1 MDNYC
6 IELNHVTKR
15 FGNFTAVNDISLQ
28 LTPGKVYGI
37 VGPNGAGKSTT
48 MSLIMGTLM
57 PTSGNGTVMGYPIG
71 STEALAHLGYSP
83 EFTSFY
89 NDMSCVEYL
98 WYMATLA
105 GLSDVEAAKRA
116 NELIDRFELREHANK
131 KVCKFSTGMKKKV
144 SLAQA
149 MIHNP
154 SILLL
159 DEPTANLDPTS
170 RMEILDIVRKM
181 VNQDKQTVLISSHV
195 LTELE
200 TVIDGVIMINH
211 GVIVLNEDIETA
223 QRKFNNGIVVFS
235 SSNNQLVLE
244 KLEDKYSFTVDNN
257 EIKFSCDETDQLKRE
272 LIKIVYENDLMI
284 NKIDQERL
292 SLDSLYKNALEG
304 GQQ

>member
-105 GLSDVEAAKRA
+105 GLSDEESAKRA
-116 NELIDRFELREHANK
+116 NE
-131 KVCKFSTGMKKKV
+131 
-144 SLAQA
+144 
-149 MIHNP
+149 
-154 SILLL
+154 
-159 DEPTANLDPTS
+159 
-170 RMEILDIVRKM
+170 
-181 VNQDKQTVLISSHV
+181 
-195 LTELE
+195 
-200 TVIDGVIMINH
+200 
-211 GVIVLNEDIETA
+211 
-223 QRKFNNGIVVFS
+223 
-235 SSNNQLVLE
+235 
-244 KLEDKYSFTVDNN
+244 
-257 EIKFSCDETDQLKRE
+257 
-272 LIKIVYENDLMI
+272 
-284 NKIDQERL
+284 
-292 SLDSLYKNALEG
+292 
-304 GQQ
+304 